1 MNDKCSYISNSIKAI
16 SGLYGNQS
24 YNKSNLY
31 KTRIQLTQSF
41 QNSYNSLEAFKPL
54 FKIGFF
60 SLILLALLKGWKFH
74 MTIDY
79 SRIHLK

>member
-41 QNSYNSLEAFKPL
+41 HNSYNSLEAFKPL

-60 SLILLALLKGWKFH
+60 SLILLALLKG
-74 MTIDY
+74 
-79 SRIHLK
+79 